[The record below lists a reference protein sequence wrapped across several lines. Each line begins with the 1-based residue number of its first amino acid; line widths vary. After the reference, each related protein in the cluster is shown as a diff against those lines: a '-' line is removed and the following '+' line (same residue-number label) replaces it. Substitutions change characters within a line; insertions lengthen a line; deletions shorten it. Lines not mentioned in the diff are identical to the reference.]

1 MKAMSAVRR
10 KEMLEGYLL
19 ISPWFI
25 GLILFTV
32 APVLFALYISFTS
45 YDVIGKWP
53 PDGVGLGNYSKLFT
67 RDHFFVHSLWNTLY
81 YAVGST
87 LVGLSVG
94 LALALLLNQKLKGT
108 TILRT
113 LYYIPGILPA
123 VGMTL
128 VFVFIFDPGFG
139 IINQLLETTGIVS
152 QANPPGWLKNDRMSM
167 PTVIS
172 WSIWGMGGSMLV
184 FLAGLQGV
192 PSSLYEAARID
203 GAGKL
208 KEFLTITLPMITPT
222 IFFNLIVGLIGAFQE
237 VTKFYV
243 ANGGT
248 GTGPNVDHDDLLYLS
263 AGLDLPADG
272 LRRRRVMDLVC
283 GHPHL
288 HDDPD
293 QGLHTVGVLPR
304 GEEIGSC
311 KHRYPV
317 GRRARP
323 PSRAAAKGSALAG

>member
-53 PDGVGLGNYSKLFT
+53 PDRVGFGNYSKLFT

-248 GTGPNVDHDDLLYLS
+248 GTGPNDSLITTIFFIYQQGWTYLQM
-263 AGLDLPADG
+263 G
-272 LRRRRVMDLVC
+272 
-283 GHPHL
+283 
-288 HDDPD
+288 
-293 QGLHTVGVLPR
+293 
-304 GEEIGSC
+304 
-311 KHRYPV
+311 Y
-317 GRRARP
+317 
-323 PSRAAAKGSALAG
+323 AAAASWILFVVILIFTMIQIKGSTLWVFYREERR

>member
-192 PSSLYEAARID
+192 PASLYEAARID

-248 GTGPNVDHDDLLYLS
+248 GTGPNDSLITTIFFIYQQGWTYLQM
-263 AGLDLPADG
+263 G
-272 LRRRRVMDLVC
+272 
-283 GHPHL
+283 
-288 HDDPD
+288 
-293 QGLHTVGVLPR
+293 
-304 GEEIGSC
+304 
-311 KHRYPV
+311 Y
-317 GRRARP
+317 
-323 PSRAAAKGSALAG
+323 AAAASWILFVVILIFTMIQIKGSTLWVFYREERR